1 MWIWLQSYKIFF
13 KEVLIWQT
21 LTRYSAHFPLKWIK
35 MPCMSSA
42 GIIFLHWTT
51 ASFCLLVPIAV
62 RNDSLGIHF
71 YLFWLTRKNA
81 PIAQWSWQML
91 KRTQGVWNDVLTRI
105 QQLWIPFST
114 FSLSH
119 FSTFSLLTFNFF
131 ITTRPNTTEWED
143 EWIGKKE
150 VIS

>member
-42 GIIFLHWTT
+42 WIIFLHWTT

-91 KRTQGVWNDVLTRI
+91 KRTQGVWNDVLFLKI
-105 QQLWIPFST
+105 SADVYLPGYSNSEFH
-114 FSLSH
+114 FPLSH
-119 FSTFSLLTFNFF
+119 FLTFSLLTFNFF
-131 ITTRPNTTEWED
+131 IKTLPNTTEWEAS
-143 EWIGKKE
+143 G
-150 VIS
+150 

>member
-35 MPCMSSA
+35 MPCKTSA
-42 GIIFLHWTT
+42 WIIFLHWTT
-51 ASFCLLVPIAV
+51 ASFCLQVPIAV

-71 YLFWLTRKNA
+71 YLFWLARKNA

-91 KRTQGVWNDVLTRI
+91 KMGKFRLLNSLNEMLNLILSYNPSLAFQSCCTPSNCNY
-105 QQLWIPFST
+105 T
-114 FSLSH
+114 FLYLS
-119 FSTFSLLTFNFF
+119 
-131 ITTRPNTTEWED
+131 IMGTTCYMLNYNCLR
-143 EWIGKKE
+143 
-150 VIS
+150 